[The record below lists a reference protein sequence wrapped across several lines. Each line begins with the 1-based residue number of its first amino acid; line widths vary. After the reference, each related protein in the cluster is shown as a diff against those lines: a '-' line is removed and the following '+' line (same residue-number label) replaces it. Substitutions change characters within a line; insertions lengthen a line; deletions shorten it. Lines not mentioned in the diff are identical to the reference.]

1 VVIINVVNEG
11 VSLNEMY
18 SKKVMFVNT
27 QTDHVLVFSLESNGS
42 LERTEIIPIGN
53 ITSSLSDTSVYVVDP
68 NKLPDIINADAAAAA
83 AAVKPNVDW
92 FWMGDIKAIE
102 LIDANIEELRK
113 GYADE
118 FAAYLKIT
126 PSGGKRRTKKNN
138 YATRRKIKTRA
149 CKVKRRRR
157 RTSRK

>member
-1 VVIINVVNEG
+1 
-11 VSLNEMY
+11 M
-18 SKKVMFVNT
+18 
-27 QTDHVLVFSLESNGS
+27 
-42 LERTEIIPIGN
+42 ERTEIIPIGN

-83 AAVKPNVDW
+83 AVKPNVDW
-92 FWMGDIKAIE
+92 FRGLGDIKAIE

-113 GYADE
+113 EYTEAYAD
-118 FAAYLKIT
+118 YLVRT